1 MQVIEHSEAGLTF
14 EGLIDALLV
23 LYEECGHDKIKSK
36 NEVVASFLAK
46 FQSMVHNYNKLR
58 VNINDFQ
65 VKRVIG
71 RGKFGE
77 VKLVKEKSSGAVYAL
92 KVMKKTGESSSA
104 FFSDERDIMARNS
117 SPWLTK
123 LDYAFQD
130 GTYLYLAMEFH
141 CGGDLLGLMER
152 MDNHLDEDHVRFYI
166 AEVALGIHDLHKMGF
181 VHRDIKPENI
191 LIDRTGHVKL
201 ADFGNAARLSSSGAV
216 SKAMPVGTPEY
227 IVSFYLVFLNFS
239 KINLRHQ
246 RSCSAFRVDTARTTA
261 TAQSATTG
269 ASESSPL
276 RCSTATLPS
285 RIYPGPS
292 STPTPISWITRTR
305 RSPFPASGHRLKS
318 SVTSSLVSSSQPGGD

>member
-141 CGGDLLGLMER
+141 CGE
-152 MDNHLDEDHVRFYI
+152 
-166 AEVALGIHDLHKMGF
+166 
-181 VHRDIKPENI
+181 
-191 LIDRTGHVKL
+191 T
-201 ADFGNAARLSSSGAV
+201 SSV
-216 SKAMPVGTPEY
+216 SWRGWT
-227 IVSFYLVFLNFS
+227 
-239 KINLRHQ
+239 
-246 RSCSAFRVDTARTTA
+246 TTWTRTTFA
-261 TAQSATTG
+261 FTLLRLPWESTT
-269 ASESSPL
+269 
-276 RCSTATLPS
+276 STRWDSYTE
-285 RIYPGPS
+285 
-292 STPTPISWITRTR
+292 
-305 RSPFPASGHRLKS
+305 
-318 SVTSSLVSSSQPGGD
+318 TSSRRTS